1 MSSSER
7 ESHEFRGWN
16 SRDAITSRHD
26 FLTSL
31 ATWWNENVPR
41 ENLYLCRIF
50 LNTYFYFTEVKLTF
64 LWVNRVLRSV
74 HWNNYLRSRKVNLCE
89 IYFIFFE
96 VKCWKNVL
104 AKNFCGMCFRVGW
117 HWKSCKVQS
126 ISDVFEGLQ
135 VDSISMPRR
144 SFQRYF
150 PRRKAFHTNS
160 SSCRLLHLIQTSRC
174 GRTSVSRV
182 S

>member
-89 IYFIFFE
+89 IFFFFKWSVE
-96 VKCWKNVL
+96 KMSLRRISVECASVSGDTGNPVKFNLL
-104 AKNFCGMCFRVGW
+104 AMF
-117 HWKSCKVQS
+117 
-126 ISDVFEGLQ
+126 
-135 VDSISMPRR
+135 
-144 SFQRYF
+144 
-150 PRRKAFHTNS
+150 
-160 SSCRLLHLIQTSRC
+160 
-174 GRTSVSRV
+174 SRV
-182 S
+182 SRWIQFQCLAGVSSATFHGEKHSTQIPQAVGYYI